1 MLSIIR
7 YARTH
12 FHPSALLLG
21 LQLMLLILYA
31 VFEEPQ
37 GERALVTAFSVVVP
51 MLVIWVVHHS
61 PAIDWIAWILAVPA
75 FLFSV
80 LTAVLSQPVFYYLAA
95 LLSAPLYFYAAA
107 SLIAYMMEDFRVT
120 IDELYAAGA
129 TFTMLAWGFANL
141 FLVWEALRPGSF
153 ISSVRPD
160 QSLTF
165 VDLLFVS
172 FTNLSSVGLSDIVPV
187 TTSARVLLMFEQFV
201 GLGYIAVVV
210 SRLVGLTLQQ
220 RSRSRS

>member
-1 MLSIIR
+1 
-7 YARTH
+7 
-12 FHPSALLLG
+12 
-21 LQLMLLILYA
+21 
-31 VFEEPQ
+31 
-37 GERALVTAFSVVVP
+37 
-51 MLVIWVVHHS
+51 
-61 PAIDWIAWILAVPA
+61 
-75 FLFSV
+75 
-80 LTAVLSQPVFYYLAA
+80 
-95 LLSAPLYFYAAA
+95 
-107 SLIAYMMEDFRVT
+107 
-120 IDELYAAGA
+120 
-129 TFTMLAWGFANL
+129 MLAWGFANL